1 MSDFSIYVV
10 EDEELL
16 RDQLDSVLGQ
26 HFPVRLFASGEALL
40 SALAD
45 RRPGLVILDIG
56 LPGIDGYDCCR
67 EIREHFDDLPVLF
80 LSGHDTVEARLEGYE
95 AGGDDFLVKPFSPE
109 ELLRKLKVFE
119 RIAGERANLKEQV
132 QASEQLS
139 SLVLASMDESGL
151 VLQFLSKAI
160 ACETPREVGEALL
173 HLMRGYRVQGA
184 VQARCESECINLCS
198 HGDSSPLEA
207 SVLGHV
213 STLGRM
219 FEFRARSVFNFDHVT
234 LMIENMPTQDS
245 EFCGRLR
252 DNLAIALQGADARL
266 ATLENAQAERR
277 RHKAGQWA
285 IENIKAAIQDIKN
298 ANRRQRNNGAEL
310 SNRLQETLTHS
321 FVGLGLT
328 EDQEQFIS
336 DLVYGCVDQLT
347 AVLDQGEDT
356 HRLLSELQTQLEAAQ

>member
-1 MSDFSIYVV
+1 MSEFILHIV
-10 EDEELL
+10 EDEEML
-16 RDQLDSVLGQ
+16 RDQLESVLGE

-40 SALAD
+40 SALPEE
-45 RRPGLVILDIG
+45 RPGLVILDIG

-67 EIREHFDDLPVLF
+67 EIREHFRDLPVLF
-80 LSGHDTVEARLEGYE
+80 LSGHDTVDARLEGYE
-95 AGGDDFLVKPFSPE
+95 AGGDDFVVKPFSPD

-119 RIAGERANLKEQV
+119 RLAGERANLKEQI

-173 HLMRGYRVQGA
+173 HLMRGYRLAGA
-184 VQARCESECINLCS
+184 VQTRCDGEVLNVCA

-213 STLGRM
+213 CTLGRM
-219 FEFRARSVFNFDHVT
+219 FEFRNRSVFNFDHVT
-234 LMIENMPTQDS
+234 LMIDNMPTQDT

-266 ATLENAQAERR
+266 ATLEIAHADKR

-285 IENIKAAIQDIKN
+285 IENIKAAVQDLKN
-298 ANRRQRNNGAEL
+298 ANRRQRQAGAALTAE
-310 SNRLQETLTHS
+310 LQETLTHS

-328 EDQEQFIS
+328 EAQEQFIS
-336 DLVYGCVDQLT
+336 DLVYGCLDQLT